1 MSSQISN
8 GSSSNGSS
16 SNGSSSNG
24 SSSNDSSSN
33 GSSSNGSSSNDSSV
47 FQFPVPVPVP
57 KIESKCI
64 EFDDGYTLKYGSNT
78 DIGGNKYNQDAS
90 CVVQFKSDTLNKSG
104 SAFCIAD
111 GHGKEGE
118 LAANVGTNRLKELI
132 EERVDELVVNPV
144 SFLDFA
150 FKDIHEE
157 IKSKL
162 VEKLAEDGYE
172 VEMNDRGDVTARK
185 FAHNA
190 FTVIKCGTTFS
201 VIVFLDKKLYI
212 ANVGDSTGILYSD
225 KPVFKQ
231 SQLIS
236 QLNSSSSPDT
246 EEKEALTNYIE
257 LTGNHSPENPIEYI
271 RMRDFKCSEED
282 PLCAALKCV
291 YDNQSEENKYNCPN
305 VFNMS
310 EEGTPTVR
318 PQDESFTFYNKNVR
332 KEKATYV
339 ADRNGF
345 NAMSS
350 TRALGDFGLNFQGVS
365 CNAEIQTIDL
375 EAIFNQN
382 IDTNTLCFVLCS
394 DGVWDNWIYDHVGKF
409 VFDKS
414 CLNAIVTDKEKGAQR
429 VTNSFMLRNQTFAK
443 KNFGGNSDNA
453 TGIVVYIEKR

>member
-8 GSSSNGSS
+8 ESSELQTVF
-16 SNGSSSNG
+16 
-24 SSSNDSSSN
+24 
-33 GSSSNGSSSNDSSV
+33 SV
-47 FQFPVPVPVP
+47 SIPVPVPVPVPVP

-64 EFDDGYTLKYGSNT
+64 EFANGYTLKYGSNT

-90 CVVQFKSDTLNKSG
+90 CVVHFKSDLLNKSG

-118 LAANVGTNRLKELI
+118 LAAKVGTNRLKELI
-132 EERVDELVVNPV
+132 DERVDEFVENPV

-150 FKDIHEE
+150 FKNIHEE
-157 IKSKL
+157 IKIKL
-162 VEKLAEDGYE
+162 VQQLSENGLETE
-172 VEMNDRGDVTARK
+172 INDSGDVMARK

-236 QLNSSSSPDT
+236 ELNSSSSPGK
-246 EEKEALTNYIE
+246 EEQEALTNYIE
-257 LTGNHSPENPIEYI
+257 LTGNHSPENPLEYI

-291 YDNQSEENKYNCPN
+291 YDNQSEENKYYCPN

-318 PQDESFTFYNKNVR
+318 PEDESFTFYNKNVR

-350 TRALGDFGLNFQGVS
+350 TRALGDFGLNAQGVS

-375 EAIFNQN
+375 EAIFNQ
-382 IDTNTLCFVLCS
+382 IKETSTDVEELHRLCFVLCS

-414 CLNAIVTDKEKGAQR
+414 CILALEKDNEKGAQR
-429 VTNSFMLRNQTFAK
+429 ITNSFMLRNQTFAK